1 MATPSHLQKILIFKA
16 AEFMFESSSKR
27 ARAGGDE
34 YSADSL
40 CSDKHIG
47 ARPLEG
53 GERDSVSSAVKGAR
67 ETRDLA
73 AAAARPLKVRTR
85 EVFLSDDDAAKSDKT
100 HTTKTTC
107 PLLGGTRGVRVQ
119 CGGRVTC

>member
-1 MATPSHLQKILIFKA
+1 MG
-16 AEFMFESSSKR
+16 
-27 ARAGGDE
+27 ARAAGWRQSSLGGQ
-34 YSADSL
+34 YVQRQAP
-40 CSDKHIG
+40 
-47 ARPLEG
+47 ARALSKA

-73 AAAARPLKVRTR
+73 AAAARPLKLRTR

-107 PLLGGTRGVRVQ
+107 PLLGGTRGVRVR
-119 CGGRVTC
+119 CGGRV